1 MPILP
6 RQSPDEIARR
16 ALGHLEQVVRI
27 DSASDER
34 SATLPST
41 VGQARL
47 SEHLAG
53 FFAELGAS
61 VERDANAN
69 LVATFAGRGA
79 AATAAPLAL
88 LIHLDTARG
97 TQAIERLDAVPAW
110 DGRTVAYSANPRL
123 EVDVANYPSLAAFVG
138 QTLLHGPGDAPFG
151 LDDKLGLAHL
161 MTLAWLLGENPEVA
175 HPPLIFVGRPDEEI
189 ARMQAV
195 KGLAALLAERG
206 VQSGYTIDGIEPYEI
221 NVANFNG
228 SRGSVW
234 FAPGPRSI
242 PEWPAFTLTLGGV
255 NTHGATAK
263 AEGHRPATR
272 LGAELLARLG
282 ERGLTSEAV
291 VFASFVSDALRD
303 CDAELTVYVR
313 DDGARAALA
322 AALEEI
328 VGPHVPRGASW
339 RFEPS
344 ASRPAPDA
352 AVHALL
358 GFVAR
363 FLASAP
369 GFALSAEDSSGW
381 EGYSQPYRAVAD
393 ERGLRLDVR
402 LRDFDDA
409 GMARRCDHLRQ
420 TAAGLP
426 VEIELQYANMGPKL
440 AGRPEL
446 AEWAKRAG
454 QAVGVETRVL
464 PIRGGTGVDP
474 FLERGVALAN
484 LGTGYF
490 APESEKEL
498 TTLEL
503 MAGHAAW
510 LFALVQVVGAE
521 G

>member
-6 RQSPDEIARR
+6 RQQPDEIARR
-16 ALGHLEQVVRI
+16 ALGHLEQVVAI

-34 SATLPST
+34 SPTLPST
-41 VGQARL
+41 VGQAKL

-53 FFAELGAS
+53 FFSELGAS

-69 LVATFAGRGA
+69 LVASFAGRGA
-79 AATAAPLAL
+79 AAGAAPLAL

-97 TQAIERLDAVPAW
+97 TRAVERLDAVPGW
-110 DGRTVAYSANPRL
+110 DGRTVAYPANPRL
-123 EVDVANYPSLAAFVG
+123 EVAVANYPSLTAFVG

-151 LDDKLGLAHL
+151 LDDKLGLCHL
-161 MTLAWLLGENPEVA
+161 MTLAWLLRENPDVA

-189 ARMQAV
+189 ARMAAV
-195 KGLAALLAERG
+195 KGLAELLAERG
-206 VQSGYTIDGIEPYEI
+206 VRSGYTIDGIEPYEI

-234 FAPGPRSI
+234 FTPQPGSAPQ
-242 PEWPAFTLTLGGV
+242 WPAFTLTLGGV

-272 LGAELLARLG
+272 LGAELLACLAC
-282 ERGLTSEAV
+282 RGLVGESV
-291 VFASFVSDALRD
+291 VVASFASDTLRD

-313 DDGARAALA
+313 DDGARAALS
-322 AALEEI
+322 AALDEI

-339 RFEPS
+339 KLEP
-344 ASRPAPDA
+344 AATRPAPDA

-358 GFVAR
+358 TFVAR

-369 GFALSAEDSSGW
+369 GFVLAAEDSAGW
-381 EGYSQPYRAVAD
+381 EGYSQPYRALAD
-393 ERGLRLDVR
+393 DRGLRLDVR
-402 LRDFDDA
+402 LRDFDEA
-409 GMARRCDHLRQ
+409 GMARRCQHLRQ
-420 TAAGLP
+420 VAAGLP
-426 VEIELQYANMGPKL
+426 VEIEVQYVNMGPKL
-440 AGRPEL
+440 AQRPEL

-454 QAVGVETRVL
+454 EAVGVETRVL

-503 MAGHAAW
+503 MAGHAGW
-510 LFALVQVVGAE
+510 LFALVQGVG
-521 G
+521 GDG